1 MSPYS
6 PQTSDE
12 SDTMSDSESIL
23 DVVDSSHPLHWDPT
37 NAYVVRV
44 EQAYWRILEDFV
56 ARHLPHINTSSPST
70 RGTSPRTH
78 DGGNSPTD
86 QDGSA
91 NARKPAK
98 RKRPRKSS
106 ADEDTEDDEDCDDD
120 EPKSKRIRMANGPDE
135 RKRRLACPFYKRY
148 PEEFHECGCKDYEN
162 TSRIKQHLTKRHR
175 QPNLCP
181 SCHREF
187 RDYAVMANHIRERNC
202 ETRPQETVFCVSQRQ
217 EEQLKSRST
226 HKTNE
231 ERWYAIFKILFPG
244 DPLPSS
250 PYLDADVSRD
260 INLVIELFQA
270 EAPAAFNRA
279 IEETLPEHLHNAYG
293 DDIARIMRT
302 VSFEV
307 FERIY
312 VIVRRLR
319 QQIHSPRRNAA
330 RDSGIGSNTAIS
342 PDIEVDGAFSH
353 EQPASQQPASQ
364 FQAAI
369 SDSDWVGE
377 PTTTQAPTSVWSSF
391 PNEPTSIYMPH
402 TENLDISASD
412 SQNLSAQLPSETVH
426 GQEFS
431 LDFHSDLQ
439 IADQFSFTFN

>member
-44 EQAYWRILEDFV
+44 KQAYWRILEDFV
-56 ARHLPHINTSSPST
+56 ARRLPHINTSSPST

-148 PEEFHECGCKDYEN
+148 PEEFHEYGCKDYEN

-202 ETRPQETVFCVSQRQ
+202 EMRPQATVICVSRRQ
-217 EEQLKSRST
+217 EEQLKNRST
-226 HKTNE
+226 QKTDK

-244 DPLPSS
+244 HPLPSS
-250 PYLDADVSRD
+250 PYLDAEVSRD

-270 EAPAAFNRA
+270 QAPAAFNRA
-279 IEETLPEHLHNAYG
+279 IEETLPEHLHNTYG
-293 DDIARIMRT
+293 DDIAHIMRT
-302 VSFEV
+302 VSSEA

-312 VIVRRLR
+312 DIIRRIN
-319 QQIHSPRRNAA
+319 QQIDPPRRNAA

-353 EQPASQQPASQ
+353 EQPASQQPPSQ
-364 FQAAI
+364 
-369 SDSDWVGE
+369 
-377 PTTTQAPTSVWSSF
+377 
-391 PNEPTSIYMPH
+391 
-402 TENLDISASD
+402 
-412 SQNLSAQLPSETVH
+412 
-426 GQEFS
+426 
-431 LDFHSDLQ
+431 
-439 IADQFSFTFN
+439 